1 MHKTL
6 QYYESLD
13 EQQLL
18 DAMDETSRTGAANP
32 ELMRAAA
39 NRLQAYID
47 TPPERPT
54 CHVCGAHYDDD
65 EDY

>member
-1 MHKTL
+1 MHKSL

-18 DAMDETSRTGAANP
+18 DAMDENSRTETANP

-47 TPPERPT
+47 TPPERMT
-54 CHVCGAHYDDD
+54 CTLCGTTD
-65 EDY
+65 EDEFE